1 MKHHRIIATLVLLV
15 ACAASLAAQERTK
28 SDEERVR
35 PQIDTID
42 LASFTDEMLDT
53 VQVNKKL
60 SLNDYSM
67 VGIEY
72 GATLSQVM
80 WNPTQRQN
88 MLFLPNN
95 IGITF
100 TTYGK
105 MFGYMPYFGLQ
116 TGIFYGHEGYEFEYN
131 ENTGYTYKI
140 AGAEKAII
148 EMIEVPV
155 MSQLHIDMWNF
166 KCIAQ
171 IGFYAGYRLSIER
184 FPGKT
189 GTVAEEVRYSFL
201 DTDNRFDYGIKGGL
215 GIGLVFSPIEI
226 HLQAMYKHA
235 FSSLYEP
242 DYSSP
247 YYYRYAYPQN
257 IIISLGVHYHLTKRS
272 GRTKAQIKKLARE
285 YVYGNKD

>member
-42 LASFTDEMLDT
+42 LVSFTDEMLDT

-155 MSQLHIDMWNF
+155 MSHLHIDMWNF
-166 KCIAQ
+166 KFIAQ

-189 GTVAEEVRYSFL
+189 GTVAE
-201 DTDNRFDYGIKGGL
+201 
-215 GIGLVFSPIEI
+215 
-226 HLQAMYKHA
+226 
-235 FSSLYEP
+235 
-242 DYSSP
+242 
-247 YYYRYAYPQN
+247 
-257 IIISLGVHYHLTKRS
+257 
-272 GRTKAQIKKLARE
+272 
-285 YVYGNKD
+285 

>member
-100 TTYGK
+100 TT
-105 MFGYMPYFGLQ
+105 
-116 TGIFYGHEGYEFEYN
+116 
-131 ENTGYTYKI
+131 
-140 AGAEKAII
+140 
-148 EMIEVPV
+148 
-155 MSQLHIDMWNF
+155 
-166 KCIAQ
+166 
-171 IGFYAGYRLSIER
+171 
-184 FPGKT
+184 
-189 GTVAEEVRYSFL
+189 
-201 DTDNRFDYGIKGGL
+201 
-215 GIGLVFSPIEI
+215 
-226 HLQAMYKHA
+226 
-235 FSSLYEP
+235 
-242 DYSSP
+242 
-247 YYYRYAYPQN
+247 
-257 IIISLGVHYHLTKRS
+257 
-272 GRTKAQIKKLARE
+272 
-285 YVYGNKD
+285 

>member
-1 MKHHRIIATLVLLV
+1 MKHHRITATIMLIV

-88 MLFLPNN
+88 MLLLPNN

-155 MSQLHIDMWNF
+155 MSHLHIDLWNF
-166 KCIAQ
+166 KFIAQ

>member
-1 MKHHRIIATLVLLV
+1 MKHHRLIATLMLLV

-105 MFGYMPYFGLQ
+105 MFGYMPFFGLQ

-155 MSQLHIDMWNF
+155 MSHLHIDLWNF
-166 KCIAQ
+166 KFIAQ

-215 GIGLVFSPIEI
+215 GVGLVFSPIEI

-235 FSSLYEP
+235 FSSLYAP

-285 YVYGNKD
+285 YVYGNED

>member
-155 MSQLHIDMWNF
+155 MSHLHLDMWNF
-166 KCIAQ
+166 KFIAQ

>member
-1 MKHHRIIATLVLLV
+1 
-15 ACAASLAAQERTK
+15 
-28 SDEERVR
+28 
-35 PQIDTID
+35 
-42 LASFTDEMLDT
+42 MLDT
-53 VQVNKKL
+53 VKVNKKL
-60 SLNDYSM
+60 YLNDYSM

-88 MLFLPNN
+88 MLLLPNN

-155 MSQLHIDMWNF
+155 MSHLHIDLWNF
-166 KCIAQ
+166 KFIAQ

-285 YVYGNKD
+285 YVYGNED

>member
-1 MKHHRIIATLVLLV
+1 MKHHRIIATLMLLV
-15 ACAASLAAQERTK
+15 ACAVSLAAQERTK

-105 MFGYMPYFGLQ
+105 MFGYMPFFGLQ

-155 MSQLHIDMWNF
+155 MSHLHIDMWNF
-166 KCIAQ
+166 KFIAQ

>member
-1 MKHHRIIATLVLLV
+1 MKRHRITATIMLIV

-53 VQVNKKL
+53 VKVNKKL

-88 MLFLPNN
+88 MLLLPNN

-131 ENTGYTYKI
+131 ENTGYTYKR

-155 MSQLHIDMWNF
+155 MSHLHIDLWNF
-166 KCIAQ
+166 KFIAQ

-285 YVYGNKD
+285 YVYGNED

>member
-1 MKHHRIIATLVLLV
+1 MRLKTIYILLALLLIPTLTLSARDKKKQNLIIETAVDSIPDIVL
-15 ACAASLAAQERTK
+15 
-28 SDEERVR
+28 
-35 PQIDTID
+35 DTIN
-42 LASFTDEMLDT
+42 
-53 VQVNKKL
+53 VNKKTFI
-60 SLNDYSM
+60 NDYSM
-67 VGIEY
+67 IGVQY
-72 GATLSQVM
+72 GAGLSQVM
-80 WNPTQRQN
+80 WNPSQRQEMILMPYN
-88 MLFLPNN
+88 F
-95 IGITF
+95 GVTF
-100 TTYGK
+100 TRYGK

-155 MSQLHIDMWNF
+155 MSHLHIDLWNF
-166 KCIAQ
+166 KFIAQ